1 MKERRQWIGEVAT
14 WLHEASVV
22 QLGHKLEVGVPRY
35 AMHPPFLYSLTGV
48 HGDGLS
54 PVEGQSQRIS
64 VVADSI
70 AMGTHTGT
78 HMDSLVHVAYDGHLF
93 DGTDVSAPG
102 VQDLGLGIHMEH
114 AEAIRPIIAPGVLFD
129 FPALLGVE
137 VVPGEYEITP
147 EAVEQCAAKQGAE
160 IKPGSVVLFRTG
172 WDTYWDEPSK
182 FLGPKIPGRRRT
194 LLGFLSRSGSSQ
206 PVPTPCRTS
215 RSRRLSLFEVHVE
228 LLTKAGVFIFECL
241 DLRELARRRAYEF
254 LFAVSPLRI
263 VGATGSPVNPVAIV
277 FERSNAKEG

>member
-1 MKERRQWIGEVAT
+1 M
-14 WLHEASVV
+14 
-22 QLGHKLEVGVPRY
+22 
-35 AMHPPFLYSLTGV
+35 
-48 HGDGLS
+48 
-54 PVEGQSQRIS
+54 
-64 VVADSI
+64 VADSI

-147 EAVEQCAAKQGAE
+147 EAVEQSAAKQGAE

-182 FLGPKIPGRRRT
+182 FLGPKIPGPTADTAR
-194 LLGFLSRSGSSQ
+194 LL
-206 PVPTPCRTS
+206 V
-215 RSRRLSLFEVHVE
+215 SLGVVATGADTMPYEQIPAPIPLEVHVE